1 MPVEETLKRHS
12 VLLIAAHP
20 DDETIGAGGLLGR
33 MREPAILHVTDGS
46 PRNLADGRA
55 AGYSTR
61 EDYAAARRREL
72 WNAVALVPVPRER
85 TRSLDIADQEAS
97 FRLAFLAERIASLL
111 QELRPGAV
119 LTHPY
124 EGGHPDHDATAFAV
138 HAACALVATPPVI
151 LEFTSYHAGPG
162 DLPAMETGRFLPG
175 QDSGEVIPLST
186 AERERKD
193 SMLQC
198 FGSQYHMLRNF
209 PVLEERFREAPAYD
223 FTQAPHAGRL
233 FYENFDWG
241 IDGARSRQLAEEAL
255 RSLGL
260 TTVL

>member
-1 MPVEETLKRHS
+1 MPVEETLKQCS

-33 MREPAILHVTDGS
+33 LREPSILYVTDGS
-46 PRNLADGRA
+46 PRDLRDGRA
-55 AGYSTR
+55 AGYSTS

-72 WNAVALVPVPRER
+72 WNALGLVPVPKER
-85 TRSLDIADQEAS
+85 TRFLDVADQEAAYQ
-97 FRLAFLAERIASLL
+97 LASIAERIAALL
-111 QELRPGAV
+111 QEFRPGVV

-138 HAACALVATPPVI
+138 HAACASIAPPPVI
-151 LEFTSYHAGPG
+151 CEFTSYHAGPG
-162 DLPAMETGRFLPG
+162 DPPAMETGRFLPG
-175 QDSGEVIPLST
+175 QDLGEVIPLT
-186 AERERKD
+186 RAERERKD

-198 FGSQYHMLRNF
+198 FGSQNHVLRNF

-233 FYENFDWG
+233 FYENFEWG
-241 IDGARSRQLAEEAL
+241 IDGAKWRQNAEEAL
-255 RSLGL
+255 RKLGL